1 MLKQI
6 VGTLAIAMG
15 TTLTSCDEGS
25 SRKNA
30 EKYLQNRPQTE
41 LNEVI
46 KPLKRPYS
54 VYSWANTQ
62 SKLDSVAYRDIFNQ
76 TNAANDSLKI
86 KEFNSLAAKGKM
98 EEGTPH
104 KKLVFTNIP
113 IDEYDEIIKDA
124 RKIKN
129 PTKYHERIQYMTD
142 SINYRKFFN
151 RHRLLTGNLLDKFN
165 AVCKQIKP

>member
-1 MLKQI
+1 MLKQV
-6 VGTLAIAMG
+6 VGTLAIAVG
-15 TTLTSCDEGS
+15 TTLTSCDNGS

-30 EKYLQNRPQTE
+30 EKYMQNKPQVE

-46 KPLKRPYS
+46 KPLKMPQT

-62 SKLDSVAYRDIFNQ
+62 SKLDSVAYRDIFDQ
-76 TNAANDSLKI
+76 TKAANDSLKI
-86 KEFNSLAAKGKM
+86 KEFNALAAKGKM
-98 EEGTPH
+98 EEGMPH

-113 IDEYDEIIKDA
+113 ISEYDKIIKDA

-129 PTKYHERIQYMTD
+129 PAKYHERIQYTTD

-151 RHRLLTGNLLDKFN
+151 RNRLLTENLLETFN
-165 AVCKQIKP
+165 KTCKQIKP